1 MAIANYLYLSAILFT
16 IGAIGVV
23 VRRNAIV
30 PLLPLLVLMEIWMD
44 KLLRSLQWLLRLVK
58 L

>member
-30 PLLPLLVLMEIWMD
+30 VFNSFIYCQYL
-44 KLLRSLQWLLRLVK
+44 KLSLQ
-58 L
+58 